1 MDNNAREKKSE
12 RRMQDDTRNG
22 NDFDESI
29 VRHMSETGVVVES
42 GIVIARG
49 TSA

>member
-1 MDNNAREKKSE
+1 MQGEKKKANGE
-12 RRMQDDTRNG
+12 CKTIHDNG